1 MPSASPTFSLES
13 IFGGIFFLIVF
24 STAVWSIWQRRWA
37 WGWWESP
44 ITLTTILL
52 SVGNLALL
60 PMIFWRSVTWW
71 ALAYML
77 SYMAFASALGFFIQ
91 ALKRRQ
97 CGIPLPHNWI
107 RNHVVAPNA
116 VGTAAAWYF
125 FVNSG
130 ALHNPQLLLQ
140 DSTHQWVTVHALA
153 FWITVD
159 AVGFYGFA
167 RIAILLVKLRA
178 DPRRGDSRKIDV
190 YLFSSTAGMAL
201 CLAGALVALHHQIG
215 ALGEGLCR
223 LTASSILA
231 VIIALLALAFGPQ
244 VFMSGWSWRSKEKN
258 LCWLSLLDGSR
269 SDGIDWSRL
278 FSRHL
283 VPWHHCHR
291 VGLR

>member
-1 MPSASPTFSLES
+1 MPSASPTFSLVS
-13 IFGGIFFLIVF
+13 VFGGIFFLIVF

-52 SVGNLALL
+52 SVGNLALI
-60 PMIFWRSVTWW
+60 PMIFWRSVSWW

-77 SYMAFASALGFFIQ
+77 SYMTFAGALGFFIQ

-97 CGIPLPHNWI
+97 CGGPLPRNWI

-140 DSTHQWVTVHALA
+140 DSTHQWVTVHAVA
-153 FWITVD
+153 FWLTAD

-190 YLFSSTAGMAL
+190 YLFSSTAGMTL
-201 CLAGALVALHHQIG
+201 CLVGALVALHHQM
-215 ALGEGLCR
+215 
-223 LTASSILA
+223 TATILV
-231 VIIALLALAFGPQ
+231 VIIVLLALAFGPQ
-244 VFMSGWSWRSKEKN
+244 VLMSGWSWRSKGKN
-258 LCWLSLLDGSR
+258 LTGTTPQCKECDSSYRQSVSR
-269 SDGIDWSRL
+269 CLCQNESTRQS
-278 FSRHL
+278 
-283 VPWHHCHR
+283 
-291 VGLR
+291 